1 MKTGFSKCVL
11 ASAVAL
17 AFAGQSAVAQ
27 EANNTPSA
35 GDDTEII
42 VVSGTPGGAGIR
54 KIDASFA
61 VTNIDAS
68 DIEKLAPKSTADL
81 FKAIPGVWV
90 ESSGGESGANVFV
103 RGFPGGGDAPFLTL
117 SLQGSP
123 VYPAP
128 TLSFLENTQIF
139 RIDETI
145 EMVEGLRGGPNPVV
159 SNGQPGL
166 TTNFRSQIPCT

>member
-68 DIEKLAPKSTADL
+68 DIENWPQNPPQTCSKP
-81 FKAIPGVWV
+81 FRV
-90 ESSGGESGANVFV
+90 SG
-103 RGFPGGGDAPFLTL
+103 
-117 SLQGSP
+117 
-123 VYPAP
+123 
-128 TLSFLENTQIF
+128 
-139 RIDETI
+139 
-145 EMVEGLRGGPNPVV
+145 
-159 SNGQPGL
+159 
-166 TTNFRSQIPCT
+166 